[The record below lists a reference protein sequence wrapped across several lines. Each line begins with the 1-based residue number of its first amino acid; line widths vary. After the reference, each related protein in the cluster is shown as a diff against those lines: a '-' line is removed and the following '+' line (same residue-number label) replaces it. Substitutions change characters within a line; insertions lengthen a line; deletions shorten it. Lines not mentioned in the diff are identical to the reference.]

1 MEHKGTYP
9 EVERQQFEARLELR
23 GKQYVNF
30 LIVNSLNM
38 LLEVKFMDSTISS
51 EHQG

>member
-1 MEHKGTYP
+1 VSLEENLPVPFEQKNDEGMEHKGTYP

-30 LIVNSLNM
+30 LIV
-38 LLEVKFMDSTISS
+38 K
-51 EHQG
+51 